1 MDCPGVIRG
10 LHRTS
15 MITRLLVIS
24 ALVFATLSAN
34 NDEQIRCDGKL
45 LGAGRSRLEVLRY
58 CGEPQDKVAF
68 LDERVTHRR
77 FSNVLV
83 GSFRETRQTGTYVD
97 TSRSAVPP
105 DAPGRDKE
113 VPVLAGQSSHASPS
127 VPAHEHDDR
136 RIVNDTTVVSQS
148 SYTVVSSYWECQKQS
163 VLVDEYTY
171 NFGSG
176 KIMTFV
182 RFENGRIR
190 SIKFGEYGF

>member
-1 MDCPGVIRG
+1 MK
-10 LHRTS
+10 
-15 MITRLLVIS
+15 TRLLVIP

-68 LDERVTHRR
+68 LDERVIHRR

-97 TSRSAVPP
+97 TSRSAVAP
-105 DAPGRDKE
+105 DAPGRDKD
-113 VPVLAGQSSHASPS
+113 VPVLSGQSAHGNAA
-127 VPAHEHDDR
+127 VPAHQHDER
-136 RIVNDTTVVSQS
+136 RIVTDTTVISQS
-148 SYTVVSSYWECQKQS
+148 SYTLLSSYWECQKQS
-163 VLVDEYTY
+163 VFVDEYTY

-176 KIMTFV
+176 KFMTFV
-182 RFENGRIR
+182 RFENGRVKN
-190 SIKFGEYGF
+190 IKFGEYGF

>member
-1 MDCPGVIRG
+1 MKIRLFVIP
-10 LHRTS
+10 
-15 MITRLLVIS
+15 

-68 LDERVTHRR
+68 LDERVIHRR

-83 GSFRETRQTGTYVD
+83 GTFRETRQTGTYVD
-97 TSRSAVPP
+97 TSRSAVTP

-113 VPVLAGQSSHASPS
+113 TPALSGQSAQPNQP
-127 VPAHEHDDR
+127 VPAHQHDER
-136 RIVNDTTVVSQS
+136 RVVTDTTVVSQS
-148 SYTVVSSYWECQKQS
+148 SYTLLSSYWECQKQS
-163 VLVDEYTY
+163 VFVDEYTY

-176 KIMTFV
+176 KFMTFV
-182 RFENGRIR
+182 RFENGRVKN
-190 SIKFGEYGF
+190 IKFGEYGF

>member
-1 MDCPGVIRG
+1 MK
-10 LHRTS
+10 
-15 MITRLLVIS
+15 TRMLFLAATV
-24 ALVFATLSAN
+24 LATLSAN

-68 LDERVTHRR
+68 LDERVIHRR

-97 TSRSAVPP
+97 TSRSAVSTETNP
-105 DAPGRDKE
+105 RDKE
-113 VPVLAGQSSHASPS
+113 PVLAGQQPQQ
-127 VPAHEHDDR
+127 VPAHQHDER
-136 RIVNDTTVVSQS
+136 RIVTDTTVVSQS
-148 SYTVVSSYWECQKQS
+148 SYTLLSSYWECQKQS
-163 VLVDEYTY
+163 VFVDEYTY

-176 KIMTFV
+176 KFMTFV
-182 RFENGRIR
+182 RFENGRVK